1 MMSPSDRFE
10 LLESTPRS
18 SLTVFNIAGFHVYL
32 YGVDELSAEQAK
44 DTTVLFHIHGRTRT
58 YKDAEE
64 VAHHL
69 ISECRA
75 RGPTKKGLVVAT
87 LDNRNHGSRAIDKI
101 AIQDWEGGNPRHA
114 QDMLS
119 MMDGIVADVQTI
131 ITFLESYVEGLF
143 TPTKFIV
150 TGTSLGG
157 HVAWDILAR
166 DDRVNNGIIIVGS
179 PNLTDMLVER
189 LDRYTS
195 TTDGVTGSKEWPKS
209 IEKLYLARDKRLEE
223 ISGKEFL
230 ILNGAIDPLV
240 PAKFTLPWVQKF
252 GANNKVTL
260 VEQEDN
266 GHWVSLQMM
275 EKMVNWVMEALA

>member
-1 MMSPSDRFE
+1 MNPNDRFE

-18 SLTVFNIAGFHVYL
+18 SLTVLNIAGFHVYL
-32 YGVDELSAEQAK
+32 YGVEQLNAEQAK

-64 VAHHL
+64 IAHRL
-69 ISECRA
+69 LSECRT

-87 LDNRNHGSRAIDKI
+87 LDNRNHGSRAIDET

-150 TGTSLGG
+150 TGVSLGG
-157 HVAWDILAR
+157 HATWDILAR

-179 PNLTDMLVER
+179 PNLTDMLRER
-189 LDRYTS
+189 LDKYKS
-195 TTDGVTGSKEWPKS
+195 TRDGATGATEWPKS
-209 IEKLYLARDKRLEE
+209 IENLYLARDKSLEG

-240 PAKFTLPWVQKF
+240 PAKFTLPWVQNF
-252 GANNKVTL
+252 GANNKVT
-260 VEQEDN
+260 VFEQEDN
-266 GHWVSLQMM
+266 GHWVSIQMM
-275 EKMVNWVMEALA
+275 EKIVDWVTDTLV